1 MAAMFPTERSGVP
14 MFGMDTA
21 VDKAASRRQS
31 ATAAPETAADKVLSD
46 PMYQQFVGQPRAK
59 LETAQRDYGAFEG
72 ELASDK
78 ATREARQLGRRQE
91 AFDTYAESVKAPE
104 LRSERTRLEEQ
115 AGEAF
120 VPTQEN
126 VQDMTTIFSLV
137 GVLGFAIGAG
147 GKSNAIGA
155 MNAMNGM
162 MQGYQQGRK
171 DRYLRE
177 KDSFEAN
184 TKALKTKIDAL
195 NNRMADIAKL
205 AAVDMEKANME
216 ADMLFAQE
224 GADFLKQYKDK
235 VGLVNTIKMLQ
246 DQVKGGEKLFEF
258 IEKERSRAA
267 EKEAQRQ
274 FQLDMQKDRQQ
285 AARDMKY
292 LAASL
297 KDGGGGGKPMKEKD
311 TVQLEGLYSLAD
323 QLRQLEKEFKDE
335 YASLGVLGVGADL
348 SLEAKRRFGD
358 KEGEKAAQWWSKY
371 QRLQAPN
378 RHALFGATLTGNELK
393 NYQSFTAKTS
403 DAPSFVRTM
412 LQDQADYSEGTA
424 QSRVRAFE
432 QTGYKVPELGK
443 PRNFLGT
450 YGGGGGGETVTVGG
464 QTYSRPAN
472 FTDQQW
478 ADYKRSVGAQ

>member
-1 MAAMFPTERSGVP
+1 LAANKAERES
-14 MFGMDTA
+14 T
-21 VDKAASRRQS
+21 
-31 ATAAPETAADKVLSD
+31 
-46 PMYQQFVGQPRAK
+46 
-59 LETAQRDYGAFEG
+59 
-72 ELASDK
+72 
-78 ATREARQLGRRQE
+78 QLGRRQE
-91 AFDTYAESVKAPE
+91 AFDTYAEAVKAPE
-104 LRSERTRLEEQ
+104 LRAERTQLEER

-126 VQDMTTIFSLV
+126 VRDMTTIFSLV

-177 KDSFEAN
+177 KDLFEAN

-258 IEKERSRAA
+258 IEKERARAA
-267 EKEAQRQ
+267 EKETQRQ
-274 FQLDMQKDRQQ
+274 FQRMMQAERLQGS
-285 AARDMKY
+285 RDLKY

-297 KDGGGGGKPMKEKD
+297 KGDQKTKAGMQQLFMAQRAVNALGGVTSAVESINLLPAGTTAGVLPNLTTKDGMFNAVRNFAGRKMSSQEAKAVETLFTGITRNLASIEASGAA
-311 TVQLEGLYSLAD
+311 TGLVGLAT
-323 QLRQLEKEFKDE
+323 QLEKLRPVAGDTTVDVALKM
-335 YASLGVLGVGADL
+335 ADIRRVAIENIIPL
-348 SLEAKRRFGD
+348 VESGLMPKQQADVADGLVKRM
-358 KEGEKAAQWWSKY
+358 EKAIPY
-371 QRLQAPN
+371 
-378 RHALFGATLTGNELK
+378 T
-393 NYQSFTAKTS
+393 TS
-403 DAPSFVRTM
+403 DVINATM
-412 LQDQADYSEGTA
+412 RKPGKETISEAGQRIT
-424 QSRVRAFE
+424 
-432 QTGYKVPELGK
+432 
-443 PRNFLGT
+443 
-450 YGGGGGGETVTVGG
+450 GGGASSYSDPEKERRYQEWKAG
-464 QTYSRPAN
+464 QG
-472 FTDQQW
+472 
-478 ADYKRSVGAQ
+478 K